1 MGISGVAWARGGG
14 DIRVAGKG
22 GEDRVAKVVAWI
34 DVLIAFQGEAG
45 TAETLTKGRLR
56 AS

>member
-22 GEDRVAKVVAWI
+22 GEDLVAKVIAWI